1 MFFIS
6 PLLSL
11 NYFLHYGNAEYKY
24 IKKTMLVACVTQ
36 AEAGLTAMR
45 NVRLWQWHE

>member
-24 IKKTMLVACVTQ
+24 IKKNNAGGLRDPGGGWLNSYEKRQVMAVA
-36 AEAGLTAMR
+36 
-45 NVRLWQWHE
+45 